1 MQVLQIINEVL
12 RKRRER
18 PVATIAANPYGLL
31 MVDYLTEVCREL
43 GTVGAISGNV
53 QSSACPTD
61 GSSFLTPT
69 IPVLRDAVI
78 RIESVV
84 GPLNNP
90 NIGTLKE
97 TTPQQMNTWIRQE
110 TAFGQAPQLSTHF
123 AAVRELPVAAP
134 TAATLA
140 LYPKPPTG
148 LTYLI
153 NWIVNPMRIGTV
165 VETTELSLPAHIL
178 ILGVYW
184 KVLQEVY
191 GSDSPD
197 VTAAYQAY
205 QSAVSHEVAMDMQ
218 IEGSGVDA
226 WNPV

>member
-53 QSSACPTD
+53 QATSCLTD
-61 GSSFLTPT
+61 GTNTLTPL
-69 IPVLRDAVI
+69 IPVARDAVI
-78 RIESVV
+78 RVESVL
-84 GPLNNP
+84 GPLNSP
-90 NIGTLKE
+90 NIGKLVD
-97 TTPQQMNTWIRQE
+97 TTPRLMNEWVRQE
-110 TAFGQAPQLSTHF
+110 AALGLSPQFPTHY
-123 AAVRELPVAAP
+123 AVVREAPVGAS

-140 LYPKPPTG
+140 VYPKPLTG
-148 LTYLI
+148 LTYLV
-153 NWIVNPMRIGTV
+153 NWIVNPMRLGTV
-165 VETTELSLPAHIL
+165 VETTELSLPAHLL

-197 VTAAYQAY
+197 VIAAQQAY
-205 QSAVSHEVAMDMQ
+205 NTAVSHEVAMDMQ